1 MLSRLAA
8 LRHRPVFLLGA
19 AAFLTALL
27 VQSGELGSSDTQHRL
42 QATHSFWTSEPAVLP
57 NEYPEFGLIGS
68 QGRIYG
74 WYGMGQSL
82 LMLPADV
89 VGSYLERLPIFAGYR
104 GNDPGVRDIVV
115 SVTGN
120 VLICV
125 LAVLVCFRLLRL
137 MDFTYG
143 QAMAGAL
150 GLLFATTFLH
160 YTQNMV
166 ENNFVMLLT
175 LVGFCFQYEWLR
187 AGRPRALLYGSLALG
202 ANLLTRLTTALNL
215 LAVGFFLLL
224 VLLMEGA
231 NWRQMWPRLREY
243 LKITAPCYAFFFA
256 IDRLYQWYRFGS
268 WFNTYLTVFGAQQ
281 KQLDPSLPANFPWST
296 PWRVGLLGPLITR
309 EKSIFLFDPLIA
321 LALLLAALLWKRLAP
336 NVRAWLVVTT
346 LLVAA
351 DIVFYARYVVW
362 SGDFAW
368 GDRYVSTAV
377 ELLAIMAIPML
388 LRHRGELRP
397 LWRKVG
403 VALIAV
409 SVCVQ
414 LSALI
419 FWYPLE
425 IYQMNTLGPRFV
437 IGLRFE
443 NIAAVALG
451 KVQAWGL
458 SNSWTWDDPWQRLR
472 STTPWILPFL
482 LAKNPEV
489 PRWLAHT
496 LEVCWF
502 VFLGGLMFLLT
513 RLLCQ
518 IRKEPAGDENSLS

>member
-1 MLSRLAA
+1 MLARLAE

-57 NEYPEFGLIGS
+57 GEYPEFGLIGHH
-68 QGRIYG
+68 GRIYG

-82 LMLPADV
+82 LMLPADIA
-89 VGSYLERLPIFAGYR
+89 GTYLEQLPIFDSYR

-115 SVTGN
+115 SVTTN
-120 VLICV
+120 ILICV

-137 MDFTYG
+137 LDFTEG
-143 QAMAGAL
+143 QAIAGAL

-166 ENNFVMLLT
+166 ENNFIMLLT
-175 LVGFCFQYEWLR
+175 LVGFCFQYQWLR
-187 AGRPRALLYGSLALG
+187 SGCSRALLYGSLALG
-202 ANLLTRLTTALNL
+202 ANLLTRLTTGLNL
-215 LAVGFFLLL
+215 AAVGCFLLL

-231 NWRQMWPRLREY
+231 SWSDIRSRVRDY
-243 LKITAPCYAFFFA
+243 LKFAAPCYAFFFA
-256 IDRLYQWYRFGS
+256 IDRVYQWYRFGS
-268 WFNTYLTVFGAQQ
+268 WFNTYLAVFGEQQ
-281 KQLDPSLPANFPWST
+281 KQLDPTLPANFPWST

-309 EKSIFLFDPLIA
+309 EKSIFLFDPLIV
-321 LALLLAALLWKRLAP
+321 LALVLAVLLWKRLAP
-336 NVRAWLVVTT
+336 NARAWFIVTT

-377 ELLAIMAIPML
+377 ELVAMMAIPLL
-388 LRHRGELRP
+388 LRHRGQLRP
-397 LWRKVG
+397 LWWKVG
-403 VALIAV
+403 LALIAV
-409 SVCVQ
+409 SVCIQ
-414 LSALI
+414 LAALV

-443 NIAAVALG
+443 NIAAVVLG

-472 STTPWILPFL
+472 STTPWFLPFL
-482 LAKNPEV
+482 LAKNPDV
-489 PRWLAHT
+489 PRWLAHALAAT
-496 LEVCWF
+496 WF
-502 VFLGGLMFLLT
+502 ALLAGLLLVLSRIR
-513 RLLCQ
+513 RLA
-518 IRKEPAGDENSLS
+518 R